1 MRERGLTYSEQELK
15 NERRKS
21 RHDAKVRLRMANRF
35 EAKESEQSHLD
46 GHLVKDDRG

>member
-15 NERRKS
+15 QERRKA

-35 EAKESEQSHLD
+35 EESKGEQSHLT
-46 GHLVKDDRG
+46 